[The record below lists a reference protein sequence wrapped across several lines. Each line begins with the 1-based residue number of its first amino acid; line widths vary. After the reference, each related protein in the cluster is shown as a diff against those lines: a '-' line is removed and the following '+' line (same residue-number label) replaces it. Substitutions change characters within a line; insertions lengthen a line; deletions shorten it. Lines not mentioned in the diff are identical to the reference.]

1 MSEEK
6 FYTVDEIAVIL
17 KVNPMTIY
25 RWIKTNK
32 LISLKAGKQYRVKKE
47 DLDNFL
53 NNKKNKI

>member
-1 MSEEK
+1 MTEEQ
-6 FYTVDEIAVIL
+6 FYTVDELAQIL
-17 KVNPMTIY
+17 KVNPMTVY

-32 LISLKAGKQYRVKKE
+32 LMSLKAGKQYRVKKE

>member
-1 MSEEK
+1 MTEDK
-6 FYTVDEIAVIL
+6 FYTIDEVAQTL
-17 KVNPMTIY
+17 KVNPMTVY

-32 LISLKAGKQYRVKKE
+32 LVSLKAGKQYRVKKE